1 MEEKVSLLKRLDLII
16 FQKIDQFKKSASY
29 FQIQDFYS
37 SLEEEQQKVA
47 KILMV
52 LVAIALPFLLVFT
65 FWLVNSIHY
74 SNLDFRK
81 KIVSKSQDILRQ
93 QNKVNALSQSLI
105 SDSPVDS
112 QNSMS
117 SLLLNALGGTGMDLS
132 KVTVTSFN
140 STEIGGNM
148 SKSESDINFDSLS
161 NEQLMDLFMNLYTRA
176 NVKVSI
182 LNIEKNQTSQLL
194 KGQFHVIHFSTKL
207 NQEE

>member
-1 MEEKVSLLKRLDLII
+1 MEEKVSLLKRLDLLI
-16 FQKIDQFKKSASY
+16 FQKIDQFKKSPSY
-29 FQIQDFYS
+29 SQIQDLYS

-65 FWLVNSIHY
+65 FWLVNNIHY
-74 SNLDFRK
+74 NNLDFRK

-93 QNKVNALSQSLI
+93 QNKVNSLSQSLI

-112 QNSMS
+112 QNSMN
-117 SLLLNALGGTGMDLS
+117 SLLLDALGGTGMDLS
-132 KVTVTSFN
+132 KVKVTSFN

-148 SKSESDINFDSLS
+148 SKSESDINFESLS

-176 NVKVSI
+176 KVKVSS

-194 KGQFHVIHFSTKL
+194 NGQFHVIHFSTKL

>member
-176 NVKVSI
+176 KVKVSS

>member
-1 MEEKVSLLKRLDLII
+1 MEEKVSLLKRLDLLI
-16 FQKIDQFKKSASY
+16 FQKIDQFKKSPSY
-29 FQIQDFYS
+29 SQIQDLYS

-65 FWLVNSIHY
+65 FWLVNNIHY
-74 SNLDFRK
+74 NNLDFRK

-93 QNKVNALSQSLI
+93 QNKVNSLSLSLI

-112 QNSMS
+112 QNSMN
-117 SLLLNALGGTGMDLS
+117 SLLLDALGGTGMDLS
-132 KVTVTSFN
+132 KVKVTSFN

-148 SKSESDINFDSLS
+148 SKSESDINFESLS

-176 NVKVSI
+176 KVKVSS

-194 KGQFHVIHFSTKL
+194 NGQFHVIHFSTKL